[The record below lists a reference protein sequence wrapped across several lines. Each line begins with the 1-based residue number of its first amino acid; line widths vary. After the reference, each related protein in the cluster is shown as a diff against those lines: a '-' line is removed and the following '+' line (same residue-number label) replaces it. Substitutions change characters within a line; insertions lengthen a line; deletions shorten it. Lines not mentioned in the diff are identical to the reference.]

1 MGHKEGCATL
11 LKSPRYRL
19 RAFVSTILKRLNKPP
34 FLPQFCSTRANLYV
48 IHTMAP
54 RPTVIGSQGYRRGL
68 ASLSVV
74 KEPLFRVHRNVP
86 YSRTAAAANNCILGP
101 CLAGLIQ
108 PRCATSPSSSAYLS
122 FR

>member
-1 MGHKEGCATL
+1 MGHQEGCVTL

-54 RPTVIGSQGYRRGL
+54 RPTVIGTQGYRRGL

-74 KEPLFRVHRNVP
+74 KERVLP
-86 YSRTAAAANNCILGP
+86 
-101 CLAGLIQ
+101 
-108 PRCATSPSSSAYLS
+108 SPSECPGRSLLRSP
-122 FR
+122 FRT